1 MNQRKTILI
10 SGCETYPGVKI
21 LLKFARIESE
31 NSQSAVYDHLV
42 GGIDIKN
49 CCDLHGV
56 IKSNFSRDL
65 KKLNEAALLIDQYF
79 EIEYRKA
86 NKA

>member
-10 SGCETYPGVKI
+10 AGCETYPGVKI

-31 NSQSAVYDHLV
+31 PTQAAVYDHLV
-42 GGIDIKN
+42 SGLDIAN
-49 CCDLHGV
+49 CCDLHCV

-79 EIEYRKA
+79 EIEYRKS
-86 NKA
+86 K